1 MPRPSLAVPLVP
13 LVPLA
18 ALACAAA
25 CTKLAELAGAPDRS
39 AASISVHIAKDSLTV
54 GDTLQIGADVNSKD
68 GRPAWTDT
76 TVTWQSSNPAVVA
89 IDASNPPP
97 GPHNFARLI
106 AKSPGQSTI
115 SATTAGID
123 STRLITVVGPVII
136 ADNDTRLGYALAD
149 QPGVAGPYSPSDTNQ
164 FNSSGGS
171 ITITRDSAGWY
182 NVRFLGLA
190 RATGPSGGRDNV
202 QVTAFG
208 SPAGVFCKLRG
219 WTNDGA
225 DRLVPVHC
233 HRADGTATD
242 SRFTILLAGARAF
255 DLTTPLGFV
264 VLPPQPAPSA
274 ALDTSQMAFN
284 SVSGQIDF
292 GRGGVGSYSIA
303 FPGISQPTGPVTILT
318 STLSI
323 GTEHC
328 QTVAYDLNKGGLAA
342 ACANTEGLAAD
353 ARPDILWLSRGR
365 AGHRYGYATTHS
377 ISAQIPPVDPLF
389 TLNSSGGAV
398 TMRRLAVGQWTATF
412 AGLGR
417 PAGGR
422 EVVLVSTF
430 TGLDHLCTIVSW
442 ATAGSDLTAT
452 VQCFTAAGS
461 PVDGQFSVAII
472 E

>member
-13 LVPLA
+13 FV

-25 CTKLAELAGAPDRS
+25 CAKLAEVAGAPDRS
-39 AASISVHIAKDSLTV
+39 AASITVHIAKDSLFI

-76 TVTWQSSNPAVVA
+76 TVTWQSSNPSVVA

-123 STRLITVVGPVII
+123 SSKLITVFGPANIGQS
-136 ADNDTRLGYALAD
+136 DTRLGYALAD
-149 QPGVAGPYSPSDTNQ
+149 QPGAPGPYSPNDANR
-164 FNSSGGS
+164 FNSGGGS
-171 ITITRDSAGWY
+171 ISITRDSAGWY
-182 NVRFLGLA
+182 NVRFIGLA
-190 RATGPSGGRDNV
+190 RPTGGRDIV
-202 QVTAFG
+202 QITAFG
-208 SPAGVFCKLRG
+208 SPTGVFCKLKG
-219 WTNDGA
+219 WSNDGA
-225 DRLVPVHC
+225 DMVVPVHC
-233 HRADGTATD
+233 HAADGTSTD
-242 SRFTILLAGARAF
+242 SRFTILLAGARVF
-255 DLTTPLGFV
+255 DLTTPLAFV
-264 VLPPQPAPSA
+264 VLPPQPIANA
-274 ALDTSQMAFN
+274 VLDTSQTAFN
-284 SVSGQIDF
+284 SVSAHIQF
-292 GRGGVGSYSIA
+292 GRGGPGSYSIA
-303 FPGISQPTGPVTILT
+303 FPGFSVPSGPSTVLT
-318 STLSI
+318 SALSVS
-323 GTEHC
+323 TEHC
-328 QTVAYDLNKGGLAA
+328 LTNAYDLNHGGLAA
-342 ACANTEGLAAD
+342 ACTNTAGAPAD
-353 ARPDILWLSRGR
+353 ARPDILWLTRGR

-417 PAGGR
+417 PAGGK
-422 EVVLVSTF
+422 EIVLVSAF
-430 TGLDHLCTIVSW
+430 TGLDHLCTLVSW

-452 VQCFTAAGS
+452 VQCFTAAGA

>member
-1 MPRPSLAVPLVP
+1 MPRPSLAVPLAA
-13 LVPLA
+13 LA
-18 ALACAAA
+18 VLACAAA

-39 AASISVHIAKDSLTV
+39 AASITVHIARDSLFL

-76 TVTWQSSNPAVVA
+76 TVTWQSSNPNVVA

-106 AKSPGQSTI
+106 AKSPGQATI

-123 STRLITVVGPVII
+123 SSRVMTVYGPIII

-149 QPGVAGPYSPSDTNQ
+149 QPSVAGPYSPDPANR
-164 FNSSGGS
+164 FNSGGGS

-182 NVRFLGLA
+182 NVRFVGLA
-190 RATGPSGGRDNV
+190 RSGGPSGGRDNV

-255 DLTTPLGFV
+255 DLTMPLAFV
-264 VLPPQPAPSA
+264 LLPPQPSGFAV
-274 ALDTSQMAFN
+274 LDTSQTAFN
-284 SVSGQIDF
+284 SVSAHIQVN
-292 GRGGVGSYSIA
+292 RVAAGSYSIG
-303 FPGISQPTGPVTILT
+303 FPGLSQPNAPVTILT
-318 STLSI
+318 SAVSAS
-323 GTEHC
+323 TEHC
-328 QTVAYDLNKGGLAA
+328 QTSAYNLSGGGLAA
-342 ACANTEGLAAD
+342 LCANTAGVPAD
-353 ARPDILWLSRGR
+353 ARPDILWFTRGR
-365 AGHRYGYATTHS
+365 AGHRYGYVTTHS
-377 ISAQIPPVDPLF
+377 IVAQIPPVDPVF
-389 TLNSSGGAV
+389 TFNSSGGAV

-417 PAGGR
+417 PAGGT
-422 EVVLVSTF
+422 EIVLVSPF
-430 TGLDHLCTIVSW
+430 TGPDHLCTIVSW
-442 ATAGSDLTAT
+442 VTAGSDLTAT
-452 VQCFTAAGS
+452 VQCFNAAGA
-461 PVDGQFSVAII
+461 PVDGQFNLAVI